1 MSWAPRQLLTGWMAR
16 SQPAGLSE
24 TTFGRTHKKALK
36 RNHLPSEFAVW
47 STLARE
53 CSGGCLPTLIS
64 RRVPPNVTPSFP
76 APSPPTP
83 DKNPTNPNAP
93 LPGDGNLAPAYVPPT
108 WYVLLA
114 HAQYT
119 NIGPPITPPGAL
131 PTLTASTH
139 QLSRKNLRRGSRA
152 TTEEED
158 SENLLGH
165 L

>member
-1 MSWAPRQLLTGWMAR
+1 MKGAR
-16 SQPAGLSE
+16 SPNAPTRKREGRCADLGEEPGEAGAGEASVAEHQRLQRPQKLQRRKGLDVGE
-24 TTFGRTHKKALK
+24 L
-36 RNHLPSEFAVW
+36 AV
-47 STLARE
+47 AVR
-53 CSGGCLPTLIS
+53 PVQ
-64 RRVPPNVTPSFP
+64 RH
-76 APSPPTP
+76 SPPTRSLARGLRH
-83 DKNPTNPNAP
+83 PTNPNAP